1 MREGLLPQRLEDA
14 DGDAVAEV
22 EAPCLGADGDA
33 DAFVIMRG
41 EQVFGQA
48 LRLLAEHQIAA
59 VRIVCLVI
67 LPRRLCRKEAEA
79 VDVVFREK
87 VVEVFID
94 AHIDQIPVVQPRTL
108 DRLVRNIKAERL
120 DQMQDA
126 AGGGAGAGDVARV
139 GRDLLP

>member
-1 MREGLLPQRLEDA
+1 
-14 DGDAVAEV
+14 
-22 EAPCLGADGDA
+22 
-33 DAFVIMRG
+33 MRG

-79 VDVVFREK
+79 ADVVFREK

-139 GRDLLP
+139 GRDLRLVQYDMQHGISPRAAIFRPMTQTRAIL